1 MIFMLF
7 RLHGAVREAIQ
18 ETVIDYELDT
28 MVCQNY
34 FC

>member
-1 MIFMLF
+1 MLF
-7 RLHGAVREAIQ
+7 RLHGAVREAKVNQ

-28 MVCQNY
+28 IVCQNY